1 MEVVF
6 NDYSVDAQFSSVEE
20 FVDTLVD
27 KTIPILQTLSGRGD
41 LLLKAYN
48 SYSRVITDQVT
59 LYDFLISSKFRGFPE
74 AQKLKSL
81 LSNLISD
88 PFWESDSKT
97 EVDAKYCCEFT
108 GSFDGTCPN
117 CFSEALERDRLLL
130 SAEHTNFKTDEIEIQ
145 KNAELRKIYN
155 FFNKKNAF
163 KILFLNNCI
172 TFIEFLS
179 GVVGDRNVI
188 FYSNGSS
195 YYADE
200 LWDAGDLTLEDAVQI
215 EEDFKL
221 LIDSKKTG
229 TVLPRLTDS
238 ITYKDTTY
246 MEFRTTLKGSREFRM
261 FYYIDGSKWIF
272 FDTLIKKT
280 GETPLPA
287 KRRTRGLIS
296 KYKKGN

>member
-1 MEVVF
+1 M
-6 NDYSVDAQFSSVEE
+6 
-20 FVDTLVD
+20 
-27 KTIPILQTLSGRGD
+27 
-41 LLLKAYN
+41 
-48 SYSRVITDQVT
+48 
-59 LYDFLISSKFRGFPE
+59 
-74 AQKLKSL
+74 
-81 LSNLISD
+81 
-88 PFWESDSKT
+88 
-97 EVDAKYCCEFT
+97 
-108 GSFDGTCPN
+108 
-117 CFSEALERDRLLL
+117 
-130 SAEHTNFKTDEIEIQ
+130 
-145 KNAELRKIYN
+145 
-155 FFNKKNAF
+155 
-163 KILFLNNCI
+163 NNCI

-179 GVVGDRNVI
+179 GVDGDRNVI

-229 TVLPRLTDS
+229 TVLSRLTDS

-280 GETPLPA
+280 GETPLHA

-296 KYKKGN
+296 KYKKGK